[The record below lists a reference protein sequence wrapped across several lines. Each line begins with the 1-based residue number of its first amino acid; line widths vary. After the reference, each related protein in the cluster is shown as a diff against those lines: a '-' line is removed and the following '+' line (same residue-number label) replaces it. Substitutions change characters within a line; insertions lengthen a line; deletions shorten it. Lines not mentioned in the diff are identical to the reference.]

1 MYRAIDVWRRDGKHK
16 LARYRCFQ
24 ILESGKYCVQSV
36 DYYYAPIEDEQIK
49 QHEKQ
54 FLELLAE
61 SFPDDRGEVY
71 DSLEEAI
78 EAFDQEFK

>member
-1 MYRAIDVWRRDGKHK
+1 
-16 LARYRCFQ
+16 
-24 ILESGKYCVQSV
+24 
-36 DYYYAPIEDEQIK
+36 
-49 QHEKQ
+49 
-54 FLELLAE
+54 LELLAE